1 MIVADIGIP
10 AGYLQSDLGVW
21 AGDLALFQP
30 RRRMRIRRRPRAG
43 SGGGGRPAQRPDRV
57 SGLRMGAGLVTK
69 TRVRI
74 LRSSLRVMTQPLD
87 TISLDRIT
95 VLAVGPL
102 GLNREL
108 VEKIAE
114 C

>member
-1 MIVADIGIP
+1 
-10 AGYLQSDLGVW
+10 
-21 AGDLALFQP
+21 
-30 RRRMRIRRRPRAG
+30 
-43 SGGGGRPAQRPDRV
+43 
-57 SGLRMGAGLVTK
+57 MGAGLVTK